1 MRRKASPTSFS
12 WDAEFTRRLFTELN
26 RDLLWSLGD
35 GNIFILSDS
44 DEEEEAREEV
54 TTDAEAAP
62 PSVVNSPSQLSPLAT
77 LMMHPMGARW

>member
-12 WDAEFTRRLFTELN
+12 RDAEFTRRLFTELN

-62 PSVVNSPSQLSPLAT
+62 PSVVNSPAQPSPLAT
-77 LMMHPMGARW
+77 LMMHPMGAR